1 MTIADFITAN
11 GANIQVIGD
20 DYAFSQFNNATGQWE
35 RYAQASQAGSFTTG
49 QDILWQPLQVLR

>member
-11 GANIQVIGD
+11 GSNIEVLGD

-35 RYAQASQAGSFTTG
+35 RYATASQTGSFEAGKGYSMATT
-49 QDILWQPLQVLR
+49 RC